1 MTRLIAKLK
10 TARNAYKLEVKDKLA
25 LAYAERQLAKGERL
39 SGGDFATGDDGHV
52 YEIVA
57 RPEKLLHIDCPAP
70 REAAIVGYV
79 LGNGHVPAQI
89 GKGFVRIVHVPE
101 LEQVRRVFQQPPG
114 GPARRMHHAQDPL
127 VVGERGRVAGLPPP
141 RVRPR
146 GLVEVL
152 TAREHEVL
160 RLVADGRSN
169 AEIARRL
176 FVEQS
181 TVKTHLVHVYRKL
194 EVRSRTQAVARARE
208 FGLLT

>member
-25 LAYAERQLAKGERL
+25 LAYAERQLPKGERL
-39 SGGDFATGDDGHV
+39 RSGELATGDDGHV

-101 LEQVRRVFQQPPG
+101 LEQAFPSLGVKVSQVEAPFEPDLG
-114 GPARRMHHAQDPL
+114 GEPHHHHHDHDHDHH
-127 VVGERGRVAGLPPP
+127 
-141 RVRPR
+141 
-146 GLVEVL
+146 
-152 TAREHEVL
+152 EH
-160 RLVADGRSN
+160 DHGHHHGH
-169 AEIARRL
+169 
-176 FVEQS
+176 
-181 TVKTHLVHVYRKL
+181 KHD
-194 EVRSRTQAVARARE
+194 
-208 FGLLT
+208 